1 VGAVLGAV
9 RTVGEG
15 HAEGTRPA
23 AAGPGLVALFFARQ
37 RRGCC
42 GCVASEGCGCGMD
55 PTVSGILRLDS
66 FLLRS

>member
-23 AAGPGLVALFFARQ
+23 AAGPGLGALFFARQ

-42 GCVASEGCGCGMD
+42 SVAVYLPKDAAAVWISRFR
-55 PTVSGILRLDS
+55 V
-66 FLLRS
+66 F